1 MRLAVWPFL
10 KCFFYLVVIAFS
22 VLFPYDNMKS
32 ITLHR
37 FMARPREALVL
48 FATRSD
54 EGDPSLAATLEQDIR
69 AMVSELR

>member
-1 MRLAVWPFL
+1 M
-10 KCFFYLVVIAFS
+10 AFS
-22 VLFPYDNMKS
+22 VLFPYDKMKS

-48 FATRSD
+48 FAARSG
-54 EGDPSLAATLEQDIR
+54 EGELSLAATLEQDIR